1 MSIVDRISLLQEERK
16 LTNKD
21 VELGAGL
28 ANASI
33 SQWKKGKG
41 KPSLENIIKV
51 ATYFGVTTDYLLCLS
66 DNRSCAPIDTSLT
79 EEEALLLKA
88 FHAASAS
95 GRFRI
100 IQVCM
105 NELDNAEKGVTV
117 SAG

>member
-1 MSIVDRISLLQEERK
+1 MSIVDRITMLQEERN

-41 KPSLENIIKV
+41 KPSLDNIIKV
-51 ATYFGVTTDYLLCLS
+51 ATYFEVTTDFLLCLS
-66 DNRSCAPIDTSLT
+66 DNRGYNPVEKSLT
-79 EEEALLLKA
+79 EEEELLLKA
-88 FHAASAS
+88 YHSASAT

-105 NELDNAEKGVTV
+105 NELD
-117 SAG
+117 SAGKGEAVNAG

>member
-1 MSIVDRISLLQEERK
+1 MSIIDRITILQEERN
-16 LTNKD
+16 LTNKE
-21 VELGAGL
+21 VEVGAGL

-51 ATYFGVTTDYLLCLS
+51 ATYFEVTTDYLLCLS
-66 DNRSCAPIDTSLT
+66 DSRNYAVVEKSLS
-79 EEEALLLKA
+79 EEEELLLKA
-88 FHAASAS
+88 FHAANAS

-105 NELDNAEKGVTV
+105 NELDAAEKGESV